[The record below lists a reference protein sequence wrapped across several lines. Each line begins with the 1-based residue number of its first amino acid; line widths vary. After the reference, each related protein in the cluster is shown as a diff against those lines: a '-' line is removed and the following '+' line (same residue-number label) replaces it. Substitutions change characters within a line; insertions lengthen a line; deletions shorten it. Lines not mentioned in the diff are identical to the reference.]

1 MRSPDP
7 IPREMPRFDLLLLP
21 LLGGY
26 WFLNLFYYTKYYH
39 QRIERQRLIF
49 NSSIVAVFISGIGFL
64 LDSILEKY
72 FFGIREFLGHLIPFD
87 CNGFNQS
94 LLIFGISPIL
104 AFLLNITLPKSF
116 LFQLILKSRGDQL
129 ERIFWES
136 LKQKEDKNKLLMV
149 TTNNNKVYVGFV
161 NNIQKPIG
169 DNYVG
174 ILPYFS
180 GYRDKDTQELV
191 ITTDYFSIIDK
202 MVEEGK
208 EKMIDSKIG
217 VTLHKSSILFVS
229 KFDQEV
235 FDRFNS

>member
-1 MRSPDP
+1 
-7 IPREMPRFDLLLLP
+7 MPKFDLLLLP
-21 LLGGY
+21 LLGGF

-49 NSSIVAVFISGIGFL
+49 NSSIVAVFISIIGFL
-64 LDSILEKY
+64 LDSLLKNW
-72 FFGIREFLGHLIPFD
+72 FFEIREFLGQLIPF
-87 CNGFNQS
+87 NYSGFNQS

-104 AFLLNITLPKSF
+104 ALLLNLILPKSL
-116 LFQLILKSRGDQL
+116 LFQLTLKSRGDQL

-136 LKQKEDKNKLLMV
+136 LKQKEDKDKLLMV
-149 TTNNNKVYVGFV
+149 TTNTNKVYVGFV

-169 DNYVG
+169 DPYVG

-191 ITTDYFSIIDK
+191 ITTNYFSIIDK

-208 EKMIDSKIG
+208 VKMIDHKIG
-217 VTLHKSSILFVS
+217 VTLHKSNILFVS

>member
-1 MRSPDP
+1 
-7 IPREMPRFDLLLLP
+7 MPRFDLLLLP

-64 LDSILEKY
+64 LDSVLRNN
-72 FFGIREFLGHLIPFD
+72 FFCIREFLGQLIPFD
-87 CNGFNQS
+87 YNGFNQS

-104 AFLLNITLPKSF
+104 AMLLNLTLPKNF

-191 ITTDYFSIIDK
+191 ITTDYFSIIDR

-217 VTLHKSSILFVS
+217 VTIHKSNILFVS

-235 FDRFNS
+235 FDRFNSY